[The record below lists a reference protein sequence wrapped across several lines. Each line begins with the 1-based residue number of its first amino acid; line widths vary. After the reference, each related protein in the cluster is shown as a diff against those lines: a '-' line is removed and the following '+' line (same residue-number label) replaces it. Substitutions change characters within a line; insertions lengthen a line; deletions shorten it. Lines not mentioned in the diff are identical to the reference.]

1 MTKPASLLLSPQ
13 VHRTFNWEAW
23 ETLIGNN
30 GTTIDRPKG
39 SRHPVF
45 REIVYPIDY
54 GYINETLSTDGAEI
68 DIFLGT
74 ATNKL
79 VAVIFTADFRKG
91 DREAK
96 LIYNCTPGEIYL
108 INGFINFDPD
118 LMQGRLLMRRPMQDL
133 WQF

>member
-1 MTKPASLLLSPQ
+1 MTKPLSLPSLQLHS
-13 VHRTFNWEAW
+13 TFNWEAW
-23 ETLIGNN
+23 EILINKN

-45 REIVYPIDY
+45 PDIIYPIDY

-79 VAVIFTADFRKG
+79 VAVLFTADFRKG

-96 LIYNCTPGEIYL
+96 LIYNCSPSEIYL
-108 INGFINFDPD
+108 VNGFINFDPD
-118 LMQGRLLMRRPMQDL
+118 LMQGRLLMRHAMQAL
-133 WQF
+133 WHF